1 MIALSQ
7 TTGYAIQALSCI
19 HDPACR
25 RSSITAIANCSSV
38 PRPYLAKIVNAL
50 VRAGLLTSKRG
61 VGGGIALAREPGAIT
76 LLQIVEAIEGPE
88 WLGECLLGMNDCASD
103 GACPT
108 HVFWTRIRA
117 EITGELTK
125 TTLADVI
132 FYRAR
137 RIGCADPPGS
147 CCRSPREGDPPPRR
161 ADHSA
166 KI

>member
-25 RSSITAIANCSSV
+25 RPSITAIASCSSV

-50 VRAGLLTSKRG
+50 VRAGLVTSKRG
-61 VGGGIALAREPGAIT
+61 VGGGIALARAPGKIT
-76 LLQIVEAIEGPE
+76 LLQIVEAIEGPQ
-88 WLGECLLGMNDCASD
+88 WLGDCLLGMNDCASD
-103 GACPT
+103 EACPT

-117 EITGELTK
+117 EITGELIR

-132 FYRAR
+132 SYRAR
-137 RIGCADPPGS
+137 RAGCADPPAS
-147 CCRSPREGDPPPRR
+147 CAPKRVRGRSVTVPRR
-161 ADHSA
+161 PLR
-166 KI
+166 